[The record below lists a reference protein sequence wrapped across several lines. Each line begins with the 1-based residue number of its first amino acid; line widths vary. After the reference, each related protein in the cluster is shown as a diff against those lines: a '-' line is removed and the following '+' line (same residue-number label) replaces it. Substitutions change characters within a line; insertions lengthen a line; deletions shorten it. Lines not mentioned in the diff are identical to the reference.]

1 MRRQSWPP
9 LHLVALTLVFTLSFV
24 SYMQDSISNVV
35 QLVPLLLFAVI
46 VLVNLFTSGSGA
58 KSVADLFDGDG
69 LLFVIFIGVL
79 IVAISLAS
87 GSDTSSEAAFVI
99 AATLL
104 LSRLYMALV
113 PIERLLEA
121 FFWSGVLS
129 IALFLFAGFSSF
141 LHSMETLE
149 RLSPFSFHPNLLGF
163 FAAGYFC
170 AMIWK
175 FLQSGWRMRLLSGV
189 VGAACLLIMFFASS
203 RGSLIGVLL
212 GCCTT
217 AVAASIRGWREGRF
231 RFSGRGLAIVGVL
244 LIIIGSSYQSEI
256 FQEVFQFADQALA
269 ITDSNRG
276 IGSGFTGRADKWK
289 ETLGSLT
296 DGSWLVGKGIR
307 TSDTIGEDQIDN
319 SYVVI
324 LYELGPVCLL
334 LIVFRFLDITRRLF
348 LAYIN
353 SSDRDCRSCY
363 LALLLVIVSFLANN
377 FVARYLFSV
386 GNSFSLICLFLFVT
400 PSSKIKVKKQIETSR
415 GCIGPAQLLTE

>member
-1 MRRQSWPP
+1 MRRPS
-9 LHLVALTLVFTLSFV
+9 LSAVNLVGLTVVFTLSFV
-24 SYMQDSISNVV
+24 SYMQDSISNLV
-35 QLVPLLLFAVI
+35 QLVPLLLFAAI
-46 VLVNLFTSGSGA
+46 VVVNLFTSGSA
-58 KSVADLFDGDG
+58 AESVAHLFDGDG
-69 LLFVIFIGVL
+69 LLFVIFIAVL

-87 GSDTSSEAAFVI
+87 ESDTSMEAAFVV
-99 AATLL
+99 AAILL

-113 PIERLLEA
+113 PIERVLEA

-129 IALFLFAGFSSF
+129 IALFLSAGFSSF
-141 LHSMETLE
+141 LHSMQTLE

-170 AMIWK
+170 ATIWK

-189 VGAACLLIMFFASS
+189 VGSACLLIIFFASS

-217 AVAASIRGWREGRF
+217 TVAASIRAWIEGRF

-244 LIIIGSSYQSEI
+244 LVIIGTSYQSET
-256 FQEVFQFADQALA
+256 FQELFHFTDQALA

-276 IGSGFTGRADKWK
+276 VGSGFTGRAEKWK

-307 TSDTIGEDQIDN
+307 SSDTLGEEQIDN

-324 LYELGPVCLL
+324 LYELGPVCLV
-334 LIVFRFLDITRRLF
+334 LILFRFLDVSRRLF
-348 LAYIN
+348 QAYVN
-353 SSDRDCRSCY
+353 STDEHSRSCY
-363 LALLLVIVSFLANN
+363 LASMLIIVTFLANN

-400 PSSKIKVKKQIETSR
+400 PTSR
-415 GCIGPAQLLTE
+415 ISVLFGMGARGIHATA